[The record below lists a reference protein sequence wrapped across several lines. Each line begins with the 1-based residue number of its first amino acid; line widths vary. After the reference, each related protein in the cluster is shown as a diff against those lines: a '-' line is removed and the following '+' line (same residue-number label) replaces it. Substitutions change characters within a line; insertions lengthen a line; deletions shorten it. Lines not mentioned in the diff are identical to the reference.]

1 MRTMLIAEFDT
12 DKANEA
18 IRDQTMARVMGGTL
32 EKLKPEAA
40 FFGSKDGARTGF
52 LVFDLDEP
60 ARIPEVC
67 EPLFQELGAKIT
79 MLPVMT
85 FDDVKAGLQRYAAG

>member
-18 IRDQTMARVMGGTL
+18 IKNETMAQVMGGAI
-32 EKLKPEAA
+32 ERLKPEAA
-40 FFGSKDGARTGF
+40 FFGAQDGARTGY

-60 ARIPEVC
+60 AEIPDVC

-79 MLPVMT
+79 MMPVMT
-85 FDDVKAGLQRYAAG
+85 FDDVKAGLQRYASG